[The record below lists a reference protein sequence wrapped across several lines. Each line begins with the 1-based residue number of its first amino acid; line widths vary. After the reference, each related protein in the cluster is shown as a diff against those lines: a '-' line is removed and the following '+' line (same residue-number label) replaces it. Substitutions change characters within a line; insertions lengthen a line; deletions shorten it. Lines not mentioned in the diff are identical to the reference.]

1 MVVNH
6 QPAIIVITETRV
18 SEERAGRIAE
28 GLPFDGFYAT
38 DTIGYA
44 GCLWLLWKK
53 DEAEVFVLSTTE
65 QEIHALVK
73 VCNSNTTWLISS
85 IYASPRLGER
95 RILWSNLSKVA
106 ELHSL
111 P

>member
-1 MVVNH
+1 MY
-6 QPAIIVITETRV
+6 IYF
-18 SEERAGRIAE
+18 ER
-28 GLPFDGFYAT
+28 
-38 DTIGYA
+38 
-44 GCLWLLWKK
+44 WKLTK
-53 DEAEVFVLSTTE
+53 DEAEVFVLSEME
-65 QEIHALVK
+65 QEIHASVK

-85 IYASPRLGER
+85 IYASPRLVER